1 VEETTVSAPD
11 DLVRSHAQPGR
22 TLLAILH
29 AIQDEAGFVPPGAVA
44 PLAKALNLSRA
55 EVHGVITYYHHF
67 RTTPP
72 APVTV
77 QLCRAESCRSMGSE
91 SLAQHI
97 QAHTGCRFAQHGH
110 GHDGDHGH
118 AHEHAGPVAL
128 ESVYCLGQCALSPAM
143 MINGTLHAKV
153 TPQKFDALFAAA
165 MTAVARNEEAA

>member
-1 VEETTVSAPD
+1 MMEETPVSSPD
-11 DLVRSHAQPGR
+11 ALVQRHAQPGR

-29 AIQDEAGFVPPGAVA
+29 AIQDETGFVPPATVV

-67 RTTPP
+67 RTAPP

-77 QLCRAESCRSMGSE
+77 QLCRAEACRSMGSE
-91 SLAQHI
+91 ALAQHVE
-97 QAHTGCRFAQHGH
+97 AHTGCRFGQHGH
-110 GHDGDHGH
+110 DAEH
-118 AHEHAGPVAL
+118 AHEHVGPVAL

-153 TPQKFDALFAAA
+153 TPQKFDKLFAAA
-165 MTAVARNEEAA
+165 MTAVARAEEAA

>member
-1 VEETTVSAPD
+1 MMEETAVSAPD
-11 DLVRSHAQPGR
+11 ALVQRHAQPGR

-29 AIQDEAGFVPPGAVA
+29 AIQDETGFVPPATVV

-67 RTTPP
+67 RTAPP

-77 QLCRAESCRSMGSE
+77 QLCRAEACRSMGSE
-91 SLAQHI
+91 ALAQHVE
-97 QAHTGCRFAQHGH
+97 AHTGCRFGQHGH
-110 GHDGDHGH
+110 DAEH
-118 AHEHAGPVAL
+118 AHEHVGPVAL

-153 TPQKFDALFAAA
+153 TPQKFDKLFAAA
-165 MTAVARNEEAA
+165 MTAVARAEEAA